1 MPRLNT
7 SKQVKLRTRRLLEK
21 LLSYANYELAE
32 SDYFE
37 DKLMVRWK
45 NEATTAPELIVETE
59 LKVLMEL
66 AFSRQEDPKLKEQ
79 LRNDLRVLEEFLNI
93 LEDNR
98 ARTQGSKDWRFTLK
112 LWGKSTEA
120 NLEAFESIW
129 DQRKGRRKPKS
140 YIQDRISPPKPIIP
154 DADVLQPS
162 VSPAPT
168 VVPSAA
174 PADSPSDDS
183 GLIAEA
189 VQTNLLIPPGSTYQE
204 DESHLAELLQ
214 HLSFQHS
221 DHLITLE
228 GVGGVGKTTLALEAA
243 NRCLAASQYPS
254 QHPHLPHFKAI
265 IFTSAQ
271 THHFSGPQLYPRLGQ
286 QRNLQDIF
294 RTIVRTLGRPSELPI
309 DFNDQLA
316 TIRDSLGQQPTL
328 LIVDNLETLEDRD
341 YVLSFLREI
350 PPTVKVIIT
359 SRVRLGMG
367 VALPIKPLPAKA
379 GIAFLKAQAQAQALN
394 LSEAQLKHLHKQ
406 TGGLPLAMVYCLGMI
421 ATYGISPD
429 DLDYTQLASGDVA
442 RHCFDTSIERLRG
455 QNAHALLMAFACFQH
470 PALPEAVAHV
480 AFASDYLRCDRTP
493 FNELYRLSLIDLQ
506 QSRYTMHS
514 LTREYAR
521 TELVKTP
528 AFEREARNRWLEWYL
543 EFLAVHGE
551 TDWYDWHPAS
561 PVETEWANLR
571 EVVEWCRAEER
582 YEEFI
587 EFWDYLKGYTQI
599 YGHWN
604 ERLTWMEWLIAEAE
618 KRIDWEIMADA
629 MYHHARTLG
638 FFNQPEKSKEAI
650 ILGQRIWEIADLDNK
665 RLLVDVAT
673 LLSKLYV
680 QLEQIDHAFS
690 WIERAQTLLKNS
702 IKQEERYVYQMVD
715 VPYCQAEAHLKAKNF
730 DQAEQIFQHALEK
743 AEAIGWRRAQAYI
756 KGWIAAIAIEQNELD
771 KARNLFETI
780 LPVAKQH
787 NDQRCLAICYGYLTQ
802 LEQQQGNPE
811 ASQKWAILAR
821 NSSEMLNMKLKA
833 SQQY

>member
-32 SDYFE
+32 SDDFE
-37 DKLMVRWK
+37 NRLIVRWK
-45 NEATTAPELIVETE
+45 NEATQSPELIVETE

-66 AFSRQEDPKLKEQ
+66 AFARQEDPKLKEQ

-98 ARTQGSKDWRFTLK
+98 TRTQGAKDWRFTLK
-112 LWGKSTEA
+112 LWDKSTEA
-120 NLEAFESIW
+120 NLEAFESVW
-129 DQRKGRRKPKS
+129 DQRKGRRKPRS
-140 YIQDRISPPKPIIP
+140 YLQDRILPPKPIIP
-154 DADVLQPS
+154 DADALQSPS
-162 VSPAPT
+162 I
-168 VVPSAA
+168 AA
-174 PADSPSDDS
+174 PAISPEPSPADSETDDGS
-183 GLIAEA
+183 GLAET
-189 VQTNLLIPPGSTYQE
+189 VQTNLLIHPESTYRE
-204 DESHLAELLQ
+204 DEAYLTELL
-214 HLSFQHS
+214 HRLSFQQS
-221 DHLITLE
+221 EHLITLE
-228 GVGGVGKTTLALEAA
+228 GVGGVGKTTLAMEAA
-243 NRCLAASQYPS
+243 QRCLLASQYPS
-254 QHPHLPHFKAI
+254 QHPQLPHFKAV

-271 THHFSGPQLYPRLGQ
+271 THHFSGPQLYPRLGH

-294 RTIVRTLGRPSELPI
+294 RTIARTLGRPSELPI

-316 TIRDSLGQQPTL
+316 AIRDSLGQQPTL

-350 PPTVKVIIT
+350 PPTVKVIVT
-359 SRVRLGMG
+359 SRVRLGIG
-367 VALPIKPLPAKA
+367 TTLPIKPLPVKA
-379 GIAFLKAQAQAQALN
+379 GIAFLQAQAQAQALN
-394 LSEAQLKHLHKQ
+394 LTEAQLKHLHKQ

-421 ATYGISPD
+421 ATYGISPE

-480 AFASDYLRCDRTP
+480 AFASDYMRCDRTP

-521 TELVKTP
+521 TELIKTP
-528 AFEREARNRWLEWYL
+528 TFEREARNRWLEWYL
-543 EFLAVHGE
+543 EFLAVHGD
-551 TDWYDWHPAS
+551 TDWYDWHPTS

-571 EVVEWCRAEER
+571 EIMEWCRAEAR

-587 EFWDYLKGYTQI
+587 EFWEYLKGYTQI
-599 YGHWN
+599 YGHWS
-604 ERLTWMEWLIAEAE
+604 ERLIWMEWLIAEAE

-638 FFNQPEKSKEAI
+638 FFNQPEKSQEAI
-650 ILGQRIWEIADLDNK
+650 ILGQRIWEIADLSNK
-665 RLLVDVAT
+665 RLLIDVAT

-680 QLEQIDHAFS
+680 QLEQSDQAFA
-690 WIERAQTLLKNS
+690 WIERAQDLLQNS
-702 IKQEERYVYQMVD
+702 VQQEERYVYQMVD
-715 VPYCQAEAHLKAKNF
+715 VPYCKAEAHLKLKNF
-730 DQAEQIFQHALEK
+730 DKAEHILQHALER
-743 AEAIGWRRAQAYI
+743 AEAIGWKRAQAYI
-756 KGWIAAIAIEQNELD
+756 KGWIAAIAIEKNELD
-771 KARNLFETI
+771 KARTIFETI
-780 LPVAKQH
+780 LSVAEEY
-787 NDQRCLAICYGYLTQ
+787 NDQRCLTICYSYLTQ
-802 LEQQQGNPE
+802 LEQQQGNIE
-811 ASQKWAILAR
+811 ASEKWALLAKD
-821 NSSEMLNMKLKA
+821 SSEMLNMKLKTL
-833 SQQY
+833 QQE